1 MAFLDIPQGGL
12 ITTFDESLVAL
23 RHSFLNYKPTW
34 GISEIRY
41 DTEITGTG
49 AAADEV
55 NGEFLLSTGTTA
67 NNIVRVCTK
76 EIGQYFAGSEGQF
89 GTGLRIPTLPT
100 TTQFAEWGYDS
111 TENGFGFGV
120 DSTGTFIYSRDN
132 SVQTKVYQASWNR
145 NTLIGTLDLSK
156 GNIYQI
162 DFTWYGYG
170 DIRFYILVN
179 DGTSM
184 VRTLVHRLKI
194 DNQASIVD
202 PNQPIRFYTSNGI
215 TSTSNFDVYVGGHHY
230 SVIGGENVCS
240 IRSVNTLLTLYTT
253 ATNTNWQPVLAVR
266 KKATFRGRPNS
277 INIKVSGFLVS
288 ADGDLQVRLT
298 KNGITSNLAWT
309 TPLDWPSTETAC
321 EVKTT
326 SGGTPLTTSASG
338 FPLDYALLSGTNN
351 QTNSNVAMKNNIV
364 LGEDTEIILWV
375 RRYSAVGAIVVN
387 SAVIEWTE
395 CW

>member
-89 GTGLRIPTLPT
+89 GAGMRIPTLPT

-111 TENGFGFGV
+111 AENGFGFGV

-179 DGTSM
+179 DGTTM

-194 DNQASIVD
+194 DSQASIVD

-240 IRSVNTLLTLYTT
+240 IRSVNSLLTLYTT

-326 SGGTPLTTSASG
+326 SGGTPLTTSSSG

-351 QTNSNVAMKNNIV
+351 QTNSNVATKNNIV

-375 RRYSAVGAIVVN
+375 RRYSAAGAIVVN

>member
-111 TENGFGFGV
+111 AENGFGFGV

-184 VRTLVHRLKI
+184 IRTLVHRLKI

-215 TSTSNFDVYVGGHHY
+215 ASTSNFDVYVGGHHY

-240 IRSVNTLLTLYTT
+240 IRSVNSLLTLYTT

-277 INIKVSGFLVS
+277 INIKVSGFLLS

-351 QTNSNVAMKNNIV
+351 QTNSNVATKNNIV

-375 RRYSAVGAIVVN
+375 RRYSAAGAIVVN

>member
-67 NNIVRVCTK
+67 NNVVRISTK

-89 GTGLRIPTLPT
+89 GTGMRIPTLPT
-100 TTQFAEWGYDS
+100 STQFAEWGYDS
-111 TENGFGFGV
+111 AENGFGFGV

-156 GNIYQI
+156 GNIYNV

-277 INIKVSGFLVS
+277 INIKVAGFLVS

-309 TPLDWPSTETAC
+309 TPLDWPAAETAC